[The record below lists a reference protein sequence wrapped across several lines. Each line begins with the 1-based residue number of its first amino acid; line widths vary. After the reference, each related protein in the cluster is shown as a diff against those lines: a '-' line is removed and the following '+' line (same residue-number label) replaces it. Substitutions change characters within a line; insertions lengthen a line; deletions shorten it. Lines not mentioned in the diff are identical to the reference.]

1 MEMRQ
6 AFAKE
11 LENIMDQDDR
21 VCIIDADLA
30 KATGTSGLH
39 KKYPDRALNVGV
51 AEANMASVAAGL
63 SSYGF
68 IPFIT
73 TFTPFASRR
82 CFDQVAISIAY
93 AKQNVK
99 IVGTDPGIAAEL
111 NGGTHMSFE
120 DVALMRAVPTMVV
133 FEPVDEIQI
142 RQALPQ
148 IVAHYGPV
156 YIRLFRKESPAIF
169 GDDYVFDLFKADVI
183 TEGTDITILATGIM
197 LRKAIDAAIKLSE
210 AGISAEV
217 INVHTLKPLDKDT
230 ILKSVK
236 KTGRVV
242 TAENHNVIGGLYSA
256 VSELL
261 AAEYPVRIERVG
273 VEDTFGEVG
282 RLNELA
288 ERFELT
294 EEAIVAKSKLLV
306 ANLVAK

>member
-6 AFAKE
+6 VFAKE
-11 LENIMDQDDR
+11 LEKIMDQDER
-21 VCIIDADLA
+21 VCLVDADLA
-30 KATGTSGLH
+30 KATGTSALH
-39 KKYPDRALNVGV
+39 TKYPDRALNVGV

-63 SSYGF
+63 SSYGL

-93 AKQNVK
+93 AQQNVK

-133 FEPVDEIQI
+133 FEPVDETQL
-142 RQALPQ
+142 RQAMPQ

-156 YIRLFRKESPAIF
+156 YMRMFRKEAPAIF

-183 TEGTDITILATGIM
+183 KNGTDVTILATGIM
-197 LRKAIDAAIKLSE
+197 VSKALDAAEKLANE
-210 AGISAEV
+210 GISAEV
-217 INVHTLKPLDKDT
+217 INVHTIKPLDNET
-230 ILKSVK
+230 ILTSVR
-236 KTGRVV
+236 KTGKVV
-242 TAENHNVIGGLYSA
+242 TAENANVIGGLYSA
-256 VSELL
+256 VCDLL
-261 AAEYPVRIERVG
+261 AAEYPVRVERVG

-288 ERFELT
+288 QRFGLT
-294 EEAIVAKSKLLV
+294 EEAIIAKSKKV
-306 ANLVAK
+306 IGK